1 MLSGTIDAA
10 QKGHGERLNQSNN
23 PPPPHPTRQDVHHS
37 IISDLQNGTDE
48 DRRRLAVYCIK
59 DALLPMKLMEV
70 RLPFVLSLM
79 FVALSP

>member
-1 MLSGTIDAA
+1 M
-10 QKGHGERLNQSNN
+10 GESIEPNEKTHWNRLNHKQHYIIQPNTT
-23 PPPPHPTRQDVHHS
+23 PQDVHHS

-70 RLPFVLSLM
+70 RPSCASRLLSY
-79 FVALSP
+79 PTR